1 MKKLSF
7 KEDRTEAKKLKISK
21 KIHAIAKKQKRQPGI
36 EATMQ
41 PLPLINKSY
50 HGSNKLINK
59 VAIITGGD
67 SGIGHA
73 IALSFAKEGADVV
86 VAYLNETKD
95 AKKVK
100 QQIEAIGQKCLLIA
114 GDLSRESHCR
124 QVIKKTIKEF
134 GKIDILVNNIAE
146 QFPKKS
152 ILDISAKQIIK
163 TFSVNIFSFFYMVK
177 AALPYL
183 KKGSSIIN
191 TASVTSYK
199 GSETLLDYSATKG
212 AIVAFTR
219 SLSAAL
225 VKKGIRVNGVA
236 PGPIWTPLIPAS
248 FSKKKLETFGS
259 QVPMKRVGQ
268 PVEVAP
274 SYVFLASD
282 DASYMTGQFLHPN
295 GGVIV
300 NG

>member
-100 QQIEAIGQKCLLIA
+100 Q
-114 GDLSRESHCR
+114 
-124 QVIKKTIKEF
+124 
-134 GKIDILVNNIAE
+134 
-146 QFPKKS
+146 
-152 ILDISAKQIIK
+152 
-163 TFSVNIFSFFYMVK
+163 
-177 AALPYL
+177 
-183 KKGSSIIN
+183 
-191 TASVTSYK
+191 
-199 GSETLLDYSATKG
+199 
-212 AIVAFTR
+212 
-219 SLSAAL
+219 
-225 VKKGIRVNGVA
+225 
-236 PGPIWTPLIPAS
+236 
-248 FSKKKLETFGS
+248 
-259 QVPMKRVGQ
+259 
-268 PVEVAP
+268 
-274 SYVFLASD
+274 
-282 DASYMTGQFLHPN
+282 
-295 GGVIV
+295 
-300 NG
+300 